1 MKKIMILLL
10 ILLLMLPLMAC
21 GSSGLTLEQYNSLYT
36 GMSHSDAMA
45 IMRPYATRTAELG
58 EGEFRT
64 VTYTVEGSGSR
75 GANAIIT
82 FQGRPLTL
90 VSRAQAGLR

>member
-1 MKKIMILLL
+1 MKKIILLLL
-10 ILLLMLPLMAC
+10 ILLLVLPLMAC

-36 GMSHSDAMA
+36 GMSHRDAMA
-45 IMRPYATRTAELG
+45 IIRPHATRSAELG
-58 EGEFRT
+58 EGDFHT

-82 FQGRPLTL
+82 FQGSPLTL